1 MTRELPL
8 LFSASMVRAILDGR
22 KTMTR
27 RVVTPQPSDS
37 TMQWLT
43 DAEDRKAGGW
53 QWLAEQK
60 MTRWRPDDT
69 LWVRE
74 AWQYYD
80 WTEDGQPWVRYRA
93 DDASLLRNPPEESM
107 PGVLDQWITLSDPE
121 NIAIDGRA
129 RDRKWRPSI
138 HMPRWASR
146 ITLLVTDVRVQ
157 RLQDISEADAMSEG
171 MIWQEPTAE
180 DHQWWK
186 DRCAEFGDDPEAN
199 PIQGVWLAPGTR
211 RGFGLTKEERSKPV
225 WGPTAIFAFQKT
237 WSAIHGHDAWDAN
250 PWVSV
255 TKFKRVAE

>member
-1 MTRELPL
+1 
-8 LFSASMVRAILDGR
+8 MVRAILDGR

-27 RVVTPQPSDS
+27 RVLKPQPSDS

-60 MTRWRPDDT
+60 MTRWRPDDA

-121 NIAIDGRA
+121 NMAIDGRA

-138 HMPRWASR
+138 YMPRWASR
-146 ITLLVTDVRVQ
+146 ITLLVTDVRIE
-157 RLQDISEADAMSEG
+157 RLQDISEADA
-171 MIWQEPTAE
+171 
-180 DHQWWK
+180 
-186 DRCAEFGDDPEAN
+186 CAE
-199 PIQGVWLAPGTR
+199 GVWTSAVAKESGELNR
-211 RGFGLTKEERSKPV
+211 SRFGGQVYHYQPFKEL
-225 WGPTAIFAFQKT
+225 WTHL
-237 WSAIHGHDAWDAN
+237 HGHDAWDAN